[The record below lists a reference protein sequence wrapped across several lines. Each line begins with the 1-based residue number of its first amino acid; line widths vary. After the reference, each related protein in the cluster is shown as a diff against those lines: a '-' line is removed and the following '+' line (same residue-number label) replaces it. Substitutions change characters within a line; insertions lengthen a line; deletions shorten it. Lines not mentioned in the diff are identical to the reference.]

1 MSTQVKPS
9 RLQKNWEPVPNNP
22 RDNELYIDK
31 KEMNKEKRF
40 NKDMMLFDKA
50 EDVLKRIVS
59 KHEPGEPRK
68 TEYLKVDKDK
78 FNKSMEFWKKQNQ
91 QSAARER
98 LKRKGA
104 VPTKS
109 GRRLFE
115 DFCREAYENRTQQPN
130 INDAD
135 LRNIYN
141 AATQL
146 DYDKWLWWIMDEY
159 KGVI

>member
-1 MSTQVKPS
+1 MTKTKTKSLEKHLSPI
-9 RLQKNWEPVPNNP
+9 PNNP
-22 RDNELYIDK
+22 RDNQLYIDK
-31 KEMNKEKRF
+31 KEMNREKKF
-40 NKDMMLFDKA
+40 HKDMMLFDKT
-50 EDVLKRIVS
+50 EDVLKRIIS

-109 GRRLFE
+109 GKKLFE
-115 DFCREAYENRTQQPN
+115 DFCREAYKNRTADN
-130 INDAD
+130 LNDAD

-159 KGVI
+159 SSRI

>member
-1 MSTQVKPS
+1 MNKD
-9 RLQKNWEPVPNNP
+9 KNYPYWSPVPNNP
-22 RDNELYIDK
+22 RDNELYVDK
-31 KEMNKEKRF
+31 KDRSSEKKF
-40 NKDMMLFDKA
+40 NRDNMIFGSTESTLS
-50 EDVLKRIVS
+50 RIAS
-59 KHEPGEPRK
+59 KHEPGEPKR

-78 FNKSMEFWKKQNQ
+78 FNKSMEFWKKQNR

-115 DFCREAYENRTQQPN
+115 DFCKEAYKDRTQQAN

-146 DYDKWLWWIMDEY
+146 DYQRWLIWIMDEY